1 MKKIALLIIAILPL
15 WATAQSFVEK
25 SNAIQLDF
33 TQEVKHT
40 TLPEIIWVTPRIE
53 SSFSTEKSIM
63 LEARIKSS
71 VELKSVKLVLDVKGQ
86 QVEKEIPLGALQN
99 SFNFEQKLNLLD
111 GSNVVELIA
120 INKDG
125 GTVRSKRSIL
135 HGTDDITATVDANRK
150 DYALI
155 IATDEYE
162 NWGDLNNPINDA
174 NTIESILKEKY
185 GFLTEKV
192 INPTVEEIND
202 VIYEY
207 NTKRFNPQDQLLI
220 FIAGHG
226 YFDETLEEGYVVAT
240 NSLQNDKGRTTYL
253 SHNLLRVRIDNIK
266 CEHIMLVMDVCFGG
280 TFDPTLARRRGAE
293 GIEKE
298 DADYLVKKLTKRTR
312 KFLTSGSKE
321 YVPDG
326 RPGRHS
332 PFAEKF
338 ILALREVGGGEG
350 RILSTSE
357 LIPYFLRLP
366 TEPRFGSF
374 GTDEANSDFV
384 FVAKQ

>member
-1 MKKIALLIIAILPL
+1 MKNITLLIILFLPL
-15 WATAQSFVEK
+15 WVSAQSFVEK

-33 TQEVKHT
+33 TKEVKHT
-40 TLPEIIWVTPRIE
+40 TLPEIIWETPRIE

-71 VELKSVKLVLDVKGQ
+71 VELSSVKLVLNVKGQ
-86 QVEKEIPLGALQN
+86 TVEKEISIGALQN

-111 GSNVVELIA
+111 GSNVVELVA
-120 INKDG
+120 VNKDG
-125 GTVRSKRSIL
+125 GTVSSKRSIL
-135 HGTDDITATVDANRK
+135 HGTDDITSTVDANRK

-162 NWGDLNNPINDA
+162 NWGDLNNPIHDA
-174 NTIESILKEKY
+174 NTIETILKEKY
-185 GFLTEKV
+185 GFETEKI

-220 FIAGHG
+220 FVAGHG
-226 YFDETLEEGYVVAT
+226 YFDDTLEEGYVVAT
-240 NSLQNDKGRTTYL
+240 NSLKNDKGRTTYL

-280 TFDPTLARRRGAE
+280 TFDPSMTRRRGEAV
-293 GIEKE
+293 EKE

-326 RPGRHS
+326 RPGMHS

-357 LIPYFLRLP
+357 LVPYFLRLP

-374 GTDEANSDFV
+374 GSDEANSDFV
-384 FVAKQ
+384 FVAKH